1 MEHFRNIER
10 RDGVCI
16 GYKDDLH
23 PEDGRGRVGKSGFDK
38 TLRLNDIIDIAY
50 TMENPRP
57 NIIVKGGPNAKWYLK
72 YCEEDK
78 IDDKIEKTKW
88 LKQAKMCTTYIIKW
102 I

>member
-1 MEHFRNIER
+1 METH
-10 RDGVCI
+10 
-16 GYKDDLH
+16 
-23 PEDGRGRVGKSGFDK
+23 
-38 TLRLNDIIDIAY
+38 
-50 TMENPRP
+50 RP

-102 I
+102 M